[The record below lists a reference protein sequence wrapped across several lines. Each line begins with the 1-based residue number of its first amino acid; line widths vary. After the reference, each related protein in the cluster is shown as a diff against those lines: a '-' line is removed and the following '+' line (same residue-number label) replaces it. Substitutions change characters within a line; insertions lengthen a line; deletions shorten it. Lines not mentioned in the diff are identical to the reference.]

1 MGSVNM
7 KKIPGMIVGLLLA
20 LAGTPA
26 LAQEASDDTTTWPPP
41 VEEESVE
48 GWPASADADEVP
60 PAPDAD
66 EVPPAPEED
75 EGSDSDMNTSSSG
88 NWTDKIT
95 FSGYVS

>member
-1 MGSVNM
+1 MTSAPD
-7 KKIPGMIVGLLLA
+7 K
-20 LAGTPA
+20 
-26 LAQEASDDTTTWPPP
+26 AQAPEIIE
-41 VEEESVE
+41 V
-48 GWPASADADEVP
+48 SADADEVP